1 MVVQDDTVF
10 VSGMDTEVT
19 ESEINTHFGAIGIIK
34 VHIFSSLL
42 LYSISTPNNNL
53 IYRKIK
59 GRINQKFGFIV
70 TKNQAKEKENVL

>member
-34 VHIFSSLL
+34 VHIFYL
-42 LYSISTPNNNL
+42 N
-53 IYRKIK
+53 
-59 GRINQKFGFIV
+59 
-70 TKNQAKEKENVL
+70 